1 MTIIEKAKAIRS
13 EALAAWIASPDFA
26 AFKASDDFVVAL
38 GGESVM
44 PAGLQDSPKVNGL
57 DSPRMREIGAAAAR
71 RLEIH
76 IASKQQRITQAD
88 AAEAALRDK
97 GEPLPVGRFMEAAE
111 AKGASFA
118 GKNPLANFRSAVS
131 KDERFYSFARNNMYF
146 WWFKGEPL
154 PLGWN
159 ETADPDLLAESAA
172 SSVLSS
178 QEGGDAHAATT

>member
-57 DSPRMREIGAAAAR
+57 DSPQMREIGAAAAR

-76 IASKQQRITQAD
+76 AAKQRITQAD
-88 AAEAALRDK
+88 AAALALREAGK
-97 GEPLPVGRFMEAAE
+97 PLGVGEFMMAAI
-111 AKGASFA
+111 AKGAEMK
-118 GKNPLANFRSAVS
+118 GDRPLANFRSAVS
-131 KDERFYSFARNNMYF
+131 KDERFESIMSGGKYF
-146 WWFKGEPL
+146 WWWKGQPT
-154 PLGWN
+154 PPGWN
-159 ETADPDLLAESAA
+159 ETAGPDLLAGPAA
-172 SSVLSS
+172 SSVHSS